1 MFNNE
6 KRKFKYIQVS
16 YLNEKSIY
24 IISRIIFYE
33 SNHINLL
40 PKSKSIQNQIKKLTK
55 KSHSLYLIYVSI
67 IDIFRKN
74 IIQ

>member
-24 IISRIIFYE
+24 TISHIIFYE

-40 PKSKSIQNQIKKLTK
+40 PKSKSIQNQFKIK
-55 KSHSLYLIYVSI
+55 S
-67 IDIFRKN
+67 KN
-74 IIQ
+74 